1 MKKKFGS
8 LFLAV
13 TLLANLAVPA
23 MATSGPNSSPEII
36 TKVTAS
42 NEIEVITDNYVTGGY
57 LFEIGMPELRPLE
70 NINYPVIKITT
81 LKMSSYANQKAD
93 AENPGASAGQ
103 KANIMTESA
112 LTYAKNSTVNNVATR
127 YYNADGTGEF
137 IDEYQMG
144 LADRMVY
151 NAKQKMS
158 NYSVI
163 QIADISTNV
172 QARSSDQNSVVL
184 VFDAPGVKTNSRVSV
199 ARIVDNSLE
208 FISASAGDGTI
219 SFTVNPSSR
228 ASDSLGTFILMV
240 YTEQ

>member
-151 NAKQKMS
+151 NAKQK
-158 NYSVI
+158 I
-163 QIADISTNV
+163 C
-172 QARSSDQNSVVL
+172 RRL
-184 VFDAPGVKTNSRVSV
+184 C
-199 ARIVDNSLE
+199 
-208 FISASAGDGTI
+208 AGDLSDRHARHDQRRLFHLAVRDLLCDGQHLRR
-219 SFTVNPSSR
+219 R
-228 ASDSLGTFILMV
+228 ARGSGAEPFRRGVPRQELFV
-240 YTEQ
+240 F